1 MVKVQ
6 TLSRT
11 GLHTALYPVQG
22 REAKNYTLSSG
33 TSPYRPYKGVPPPV
47 SLSSTYRDMTKTKV
61 SVKRHLPAPSQM
73 FFVLCRQARGQAST
87 CGSSKQNEPFH
98 QKSANCQENHN
109 PVN

>member
-33 TSPYRPYKGVPPPV
+33 TSPYRPYKGVPPSCLPFFDIQRHDKDK
-47 SLSSTYRDMTKTKV
+47 SFSEKTLAC
-61 SVKRHLPAPSQM
+61 SVAN
-73 FFVLCRQARGQAST
+73 VLCSL
-87 CGSSKQNEPFH
+87 
-98 QKSANCQENHN
+98 
-109 PVN
+109 